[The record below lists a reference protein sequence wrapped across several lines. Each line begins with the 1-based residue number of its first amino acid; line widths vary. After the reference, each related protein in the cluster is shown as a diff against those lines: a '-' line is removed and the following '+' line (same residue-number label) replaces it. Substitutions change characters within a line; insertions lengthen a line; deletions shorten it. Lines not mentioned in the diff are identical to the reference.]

1 MPQLRSNSMTLSI
14 LYLASA
20 SPRRH
25 EILQQL
31 GIAHQVLDVP
41 APDGEDEPQLAN
53 ETPAHYVQRTAR
65 EKAIRATQWL
75 SQTPMNAH
83 GPAAH
88 HNDLVLTADTTVIL
102 AGQVLGKPQDQA
114 HAALMLR
121 QLSGQ
126 THHVH
131 TAVVLAHQGR
141 LLEKVSITEVKFS
154 VLSDDVINAYCRS
167 GEPQGKAGA
176 YGIQGRAAAFIESIS
191 GSYTGVMGLPAFETC
206 QLLQA
211 VHATHQLC

>member
-1 MPQLRSNSMTLSI
+1 MTTPI

-31 GIAHQVLDVP
+31 GIAHQILHVP
-41 APDGEDEPQLAN
+41 APDGEDEPQLVH
-53 ETPAHYVQRTAR
+53 ETAAEYVQRTAL

-75 SQTPMNAH
+75 AQTPMDAAK
-83 GPAAH
+83 PAAH
-88 HNDLVLTADTTVIL
+88 CNDLVLAADTTVIL
-102 AGQVLGKPQDQA
+102 AGQVLGKPLDPA
-114 HAALMLR
+114 HAVQILK

-126 THHVH
+126 THYVH
-131 TAVVLAHQGR
+131 TAVVLAYQGR
-141 LLEKVSITEVKFS
+141 LLERVSITEVKFS
-154 VLSDDVINAYCRS
+154 VLSDDTIGAYCNS
-167 GEPQGKAGA
+167 NEPMGKAGA

-206 QLLQA
+206 QLLEA
-211 VHATHQLC
+211 VSG

>member
-1 MPQLRSNSMTLSI
+1 MIKPI

-31 GIAHQVLDVP
+31 GIEHQVLNVP
-41 APDGEDEPQLAN
+41 APDGADEPQLPG
-53 ETPAHYVQRTAR
+53 ESPADYVQRTAR

-75 SQTPMNAH
+75 SELPMDGNGTVAH
-83 GPAAH
+83 T
-88 HNDLVLTADTTVIL
+88 NDLILAADTTVIL
-102 AGQVLGKPQDQA
+102 GKKILGKPQNQA
-114 HAALMLR
+114 HAAIMLR

-126 THHVH
+126 THYVH
-131 TAVVLAHQGR
+131 TAVVLAHKGR
-141 LLEKVSITEVKFS
+141 LLERVSITEVQFS
-154 VLSDDVINAYCRS
+154 VLSDEDINTYCRTE
-167 GEPQGKAGA
+167 EPMGKAGA
-176 YGIQGRAAAFIESIS
+176 YGIQGHAAAFIECIS

-211 VHATHQLC
+211 YRQ

>member
-1 MPQLRSNSMTLSI
+1 MTEST

-31 GIAHQVLDVP
+31 GISHQVLDVP
-41 APDGEDEPQLAN
+41 APDGEDEPQLEN
-53 ETPAHYVQRTAR
+53 ETPADYVQRTAR

-75 SQTPMNAH
+75 SQIPMDAD

-88 HNDLVLTADTTVIL
+88 HNDLVLAADTTVVL
-102 AGQVLGKPQDQA
+102 AGQIMGKPQDQA
-114 HAALMLR
+114 QAASMLR

-131 TAVVLAHQGR
+131 TAIVLAHQGR
-141 LLEKVSITEVKFS
+141 LLEQVSITEVKFS
-154 VLSDDVINAYCRS
+154 VLSDDDINAYCRS
-167 GEPQGKAGA
+167 GEPMGKAGA

-206 QLLQA
+206 QLLKIVQA
-211 VHATHQLC
+211 SH